1 MGVALSKPSPM
12 HSFAPRGPL
21 KGTARIP
28 GDKSISHRALMCSAL
43 AVGRSRIEGL
53 NDGGDL
59 RSTRAAL
66 QAMGAR
72 IETRADGAC
81 TVDGVGVG
89 GLLQPAAPFACG
101 NSGTSARLLMGLVAS
116 HPIRAEFVGDASLM
130 RRPMGRVA
138 APLRRIGARIA
149 GDLLPLTVAGVA
161 PALPIRHVLAIPS
174 AQVKSALLLAALN
187 TPGLTEIVEATP
199 TRDHLERMLFQFGAG
214 IESRDGRIALRGEA
228 ELEPQRLLIPGDCSA
243 AAFLAVAALVVPG
256 SDILIPGV
264 GVNPTRMGL
273 YDMLREMGADITLV
287 NRREHSSEPVADM
300 IVRHS
305 ALDAI
310 AVPPEIAPRMIDE
323 YPIFFIAAAFARGT
337 TRAHGLAEL
346 RLKESDRIAGM
357 AAGLRA
363 IGVAVEAQGDALAVH
378 GLGGGPLPGGARIDP
393 GLDHRLAMSFA
404 VAGLHAREAIGIAD
418 MSVVDTSFPGFL
430 SALGALAPA

>member
-12 HSFAPRGPL
+12 HAFSPRGPL
-21 KGTARIP
+21 RGTARVP
-28 GDKSISHRALMCSAL
+28 GDKSISHRALMCAAL

-59 RSTRAAL
+59 DSTRAAL

-72 IETRADGAC
+72 IEIGAGGIC
-81 TVDGVGVG
+81 AVDGVGVG
-89 GLLQPAAPFACG
+89 GLLQPAAPFDLG

-116 HPIRAEFVGDASLM
+116 HPIRASFAGDASLM

-138 APLRRIGARIA
+138 APLRRIGARID
-149 GDLLPLTVAGVA
+149 GDSLPLIVEGLA
-161 PALPIRHVLAIPS
+161 PAIPTRHVLAIPS

-187 TPGLTEIVEATP
+187 TPGLTEIVEAAP
-199 TRDHLERMLFQFGAG
+199 TRDHLERMLTLFGAD
-214 IESRDGRIALRGEA
+214 IDGADGSIALRGEA
-228 ELEPQRLLIPGDCSA
+228 ELRPQHLIIPGDASA

-256 SDILIPGV
+256 SEILIRNV
-264 GVNPTRMGL
+264 GVNPTRTGL
-273 YDMLREMGADITLV
+273 YDMLREMGADIALV
-287 NRREHSSEPVADM
+287 NRREASNEPVADM

-305 ALDAI
+305 ALAGI
-310 AVPPEIAPRMIDE
+310 EVPPEIAPRMIDE

-363 IGVAVEAQGDALAVH
+363 IGVGVDEDGDALSVH
-378 GLGGGPLPGGARIDP
+378 GLGGGPLPGGASIDP
-393 GLDHRLAMSFA
+393 GLDHRVAMSFA
-404 VAGLHAREAIGIAD
+404 VAGLHARLAIGVANMAI
-418 MSVVDTSFPGFL
+418 VDTSFPGFL
-430 SALGALAPA
+430 SALDALAPA